1 MSSTE
6 VIVLRTFQA
15 LGITLSGMLLGTNV
29 AYTLASVP
37 LLQMPEVSPAV
48 AAKQW
53 QKLYDIGK
61 TVAV

>member
-15 LGITLSGMLLGTNV
+15 LGITLSGMLSGTNI
-29 AYTLASVP
+29 AYTLASIP
-37 LLQMPEVSPAV
+37 LLQMPEVSPAL

-61 TVAV
+61 TVAM